1 MFSREG
7 EAPAGPLRGE
17 DADWHERLSR
27 SFALPQAAQQELR
40 PPARIEPRDLPLKSQ
55 LEIPRFVSSG
65 PRGPDYGE
73 PLPRG
78 AVAPVQSRS
87 AMTRPLRIFGSNQVD
102 LGGMNLFC
110 SQTAQN

>member
-7 EAPAGPLRGE
+7 EAPAEPLRGE